1 MFSIFCQN
9 LIYIDA
15 ENPMNR
21 TKTSVYL
28 NIDHEQSHKN
38 LTCSSLKYCHDRG
51 HCIIIDNQL
60 KCL

>member
-1 MFSIFCQN
+1 
-9 LIYIDA
+9 
-15 ENPMNR
+15 MNR